1 MKNTLLLCFYVL
13 AGVVIG
19 AMLGDF
25 CSQVPM
31 LRWLAY
37 SHTIGVNPGAPI
49 VLDLSIIKITFGF
62 SMGLSVAQV
71 FTVGLS
77 LFFYSRSPLR

>member
-1 MKNTLLLCFYVL
+1 MKNALLLCFYVL

-25 CSQVPM
+25 CSQIPF
-31 LRWLAY
+31 LKWLAY
-37 SHTIGVNPGAPI
+37 FHTIGINADAPI

-71 FTVGLS
+71 ITVGLS
-77 LFFYSRSPLR
+77 LFLYSRSPLR